1 MAVSR
6 KKNFWLFTASAVA
19 ALVATDYAYA
29 QDSGDGEIVV
39 TATRREARLQD
50 VPIAVTPVT
59 AEMIENSGIRDLQ
72 DLTSVAPGLVFTNAA
87 SETSATARLRG
98 IGTEGSNPGLES
110 AVGIFVDGVYRARNG
125 VALTDIGEISQ
136 VEVLRGPQG
145 TLFGRNTSAGLI
157 TVRTAGPDLSGFGGS
172 AEATLGNYGEQRFS
186 GTVTGPIVEDQLGFR
201 LFAATGQRDG
211 YFDVVNA
218 AGQTRDVNNRD
229 VWTVR
234 GQLLWEPT
242 PDLSLRLIADYS
254 ERDEECCAARNY
266 NPRLLN
272 GTGAALPQATNTIIN
287 SLGGYG
293 PGGLAALGSGEISN
307 GARIGFANRPY
318 DQIIEDQGVSGEL
331 NWDLG
336 GMTLTSVTAWR
347 DWSYLQGQDADFTA
361 ADIIYRDSSTGDGFG
376 FEIFTQ
382 EFRLSG
388 VNGKLDWLVGAF
400 YADESLDRVDFFSL
414 GSQYQDYMRAQVIG
428 AVSSVPLGAGTVGSA
443 NAAAIVAPL
452 AASLAS
458 AEGGGVRDRY
468 AQTNES
474 IALFT
479 HNIFSVTDDFEIT
492 LGLRYT
498 QEEKSLR
505 STYLTTF
512 NGAPLLASTGA
523 GIASGL
529 ITLGVNPAVVT
540 GSGIASTGA
549 FLLYGFPWLTGS
561 NDVTANQS
569 REENEWSGIISARY
583 SFTDDVSAY
592 VSYSQ
597 GYKAGGFN
605 LDRDT
610 APPVDTS
617 FAAETVDAYEVGLKT
632 SLMNGDLL
640 LNTAVYYQEFSN
652 FQLNTF
658 TGVQFIVASVPEVL
672 SSGAEVD
679 VIWRTP
685 VDGLSFQGGA
695 SYTEAEYGNFPAV
708 GGIPTRLPNAQLT
721 NSPMW
726 TATGSFTYERPLGD
740 NLMGLAYIDAR
751 YQSDVNSGSDLD
763 VEKRQPSYTLVNA
776 RLGVSTMDERWTLEL
791 WGRNILDEEFTVI
804 NFDTPLQLITP
815 TYSSFLGDPRTYGVT
830 LRTRF

>member
-1 MAVSR
+1 MA
-6 KKNFWLFTASAVA
+6 L
-19 ALVATDYAYA
+19 
-29 QDSGDGEIVV
+29 
-39 TATRREARLQD
+39 
-50 VPIAVTPVT
+50 
-59 AEMIENSGIRDLQ
+59 
-72 DLTSVAPGLVFTNAA
+72 
-87 SETSATARLRG
+87 
-98 IGTEGSNPGLES
+98 
-110 AVGIFVDGVYRARNG
+110 
-125 VALTDIGEISQ
+125 
-136 VEVLRGPQG
+136 PQG
-145 TLFGRNTSAGLI
+145 TNSI
-157 TVRTAGPDLSGFGGS
+157 
-172 AEATLGNYGEQRFS
+172 
-186 GTVTGPIVEDQLGFR
+186 
-201 LFAATGQRDG
+201 
-211 YFDVVNA
+211 
-218 AGQTRDVNNRD
+218 
-229 VWTVR
+229 
-234 GQLLWEPT
+234 
-242 PDLSLRLIADYS
+242 IA
-254 ERDEECCAARNY
+254 
-266 NPRLLN
+266 
-272 GTGAALPQATNTIIN
+272 

-293 PGGLAALGSGEISN
+293 PGGLTALGIGDIN
-307 GARIGFANRPY
+307 NDRRVGFANRPY

-361 ADIIYRDSSTGDGFG
+361 ADILFRDSATGDGFG

-388 VNGKLDWLVGAF
+388 VNGKLDWLIGAF
-400 YADESLDRVDFFSL
+400 YADESLDRTDFFSL
-414 GSQYQDYMRAQVIG
+414 GTQYQDYMRAQVI
-428 AVSSVPLGAGTVGSA
+428 AAASALPLTAGGTLGSA
-443 NAAAIVAPL
+443 GAAGVIAPL
-452 AASLAS
+452 AAPLAA
-458 AEGGGVRDRY
+458 AEGGGIRDRY

-474 IALFT
+474 LAFFT
-479 HNIFSVTDDFEIT
+479 HNIYSVTDDFEIT

-498 QEEKSLR
+498 Q
-505 STYLTTF
+505 
-512 NGAPLLASTGA
+512 
-523 GIASGL
+523 ASGFA
-529 ITLGVNPAVVT
+529 PT
-540 GSGIASTGA
+540 GT
-549 FLLYGFPWLTGS
+549 FLLYGFPWLTGT
-561 NDVTANQS
+561 NDVTANQT

-583 SFTDDVSAY
+583 SFTDAVSGY

-617 FAAETVDAYEVGLKT
+617 FAAETVDAYEIGLKT
-632 SLMNGDLL
+632 SLMGGDLL
-640 LNTAVYYQEFSN
+640 INSAIYYQEFAN

-708 GGIPTRLPNAQLT
+708 GGIPARLPNAQLT

-763 VEKRQPSYTLVNA
+763 IEKRQPSYALVNA
-776 RLGVSTMDERWTLEL
+776 RLGVSTMDDRWTLEV
-791 WGRNILDEEFTVI
+791 WGRNILDEEYTVI
-804 NFDTPLQLITP
+804 NFDSPLQLITP
-815 TYSSFLGDPRTYGVT
+815 TYSTFLGDPRTFGVT

>member
-29 QDSGDGEIVV
+29 QDAGDGEIVV

-172 AEATLGNYGEQRFS
+172 AEVTLGNYGEQRVS
-186 GTVTGPIVEDQLGFR
+186 GTITGPIVEDQLGFR

-211 YFDVVNA
+211 YLDVIDSTGA
-218 AGQTRDVNNRD
+218 TRDVNNRD

-242 PDLSLRLIADYS
+242 PAVSLRLIADYS

-272 GTGAALPQATNTIIN
+272 GTGVALPQGTNSIIA

-293 PGGLAALGSGEISN
+293 PGGLTALGIGDIN
-307 GARIGFANRPY
+307 NDRRVGFANRPY

-361 ADIIYRDSSTGDGFG
+361 ADILFRDSATGDGFG

-400 YADESLDRVDFFSL
+400 YADESLNRTDFFSL
-414 GSQYQDYMRAQVIG
+414 GTQYQDYMRGQVIAAASG
-428 AVSSVPLGAGTVGSA
+428 LPLTAGGTLGSA
-443 NAAAIVAPL
+443 GAAGVIAPL
-452 AASLAS
+452 AAPLAA
-458 AEGGGVRDRY
+458 AEGGGIRDRY

-474 IALFT
+474 LAFFT
-479 HNIFSVTDDFEIT
+479 HNIYSVTDDFEIT

-498 QEEKSLR
+498 QEEKAVR

-523 GIASGL
+523 SIATGLIGAGVVPAAASGFA
-529 ITLGVNPAVVT
+529 PT
-540 GSGIASTGA
+540 GT
-549 FLLYGFPWLTGS
+549 FLLYGFPWLTGT
-561 NDVTANQS
+561 NDVTANQT

-583 SFTDDVSAY
+583 SFTDAVSGY

-617 FAAETVDAYEVGLKT
+617 FAAETVDAYEIGLKT
-632 SLMNGDLL
+632 SLMGGDLL
-640 LNTAVYYQEFSN
+640 INSAIYYQEFAN

-708 GGIPTRLPNAQLT
+708 GGIPARLPNAQLT

-763 VEKRQPSYTLVNA
+763 IEKRQPSYALVNA
-776 RLGVSTMDERWTLEL
+776 RLGVSTMDDRWTLEV
-791 WGRNILDEEFTVI
+791 WGRNILDEEYTVI
-804 NFDTPLQLITP
+804 NFDSPLQLITP
-815 TYSSFLGDPRTYGVT
+815 TYSTFLGDPRTFGVT